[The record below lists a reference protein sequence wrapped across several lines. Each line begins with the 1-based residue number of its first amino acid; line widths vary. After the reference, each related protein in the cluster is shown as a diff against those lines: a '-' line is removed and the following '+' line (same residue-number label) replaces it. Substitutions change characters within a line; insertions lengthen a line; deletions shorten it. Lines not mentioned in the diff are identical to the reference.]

1 MGTIFAIIVGLAIVG
16 WLIDAVKPAD
26 TSGRETP
33 PRRPRPHRPS
43 RQPTQPPNAYRPT
56 TRGRR
61 ASGIQFNDV
70 SAGSSSAPTA
80 DSLEGIRDAF
90 TGAPLDP
97 KLGLYRC
104 SKCQVYYHRESFE
117 VVAAENGGRCVACS
131 SATIIQVSSQSA
143 PGRNFTPDVVTL
155 ANFRQHFGRVVTF
168 EGVVRVVRVSQR
180 GTDFAVMFEQK
191 SWVTGFK
198 LVFFRQAVRKVGG
211 APFVRNLEGRR
222 VRVRGLLI
230 NHEQFGPEI
239 IISERSMILD
249 IK

>member
-1 MGTIFAIIVGLAIVG
+1 M
-16 WLIDAVKPAD
+16 
-26 TSGRETP
+26 E
-33 PRRPRPHRPS
+33 
-43 RQPTQPPNAYRPT
+43 N
-56 TRGRR
+56 
-61 ASGIQFNDV
+61 
-70 SAGSSSAPTA
+70 
-80 DSLEGIRDAF
+80 LEGLRDAF
-90 TGAPLDP
+90 TGAPLDL

-104 SKCQVYYHRESFE
+104 STCQVYYHRESFE
-117 VVAAENGGRCVACS
+117 VVQSENGGRCVACA
-131 SATIIQVSSQSA
+131 SATIIQVFGQSS

-155 ANFRQHFGRVVTF
+155 ANFREHFGRVVTF
-168 EGVVRVVRVSQR
+168 EGDVRMVRASQR

-211 APFVRNLEGRR
+211 PAFVKRLEGRR

-230 NHEQFGPEI
+230 NHAQFGPEI